1 MDNYLYDRRTL
12 SSQEYPVARE
22 VEAALYSRALGFI
35 FPLVTFMIIGTEIG
49 DGLGALIGLLTG
61 GITGLMFNNFLS
73 RLVKRISAVLML
85 AATIGVILLMI
96 LKL

>member
-1 MDNYLYDRRTL
+1 MDNHLYDRHTL
-12 SSQEYPVARE
+12 SSQEYPVAQE

-49 DGLGALIGLLTG
+49 DGIGALIGLLTG
-61 GITGLMFNNFLS
+61 GITGIMFNTFLS